1 MIKVAVGII
10 INNRNEILL
19 CQRKQNL
26 PYPLKW
32 EFPGGKVNNGET
44 TEECLRREL
53 KEELGIEAK
62 IGKLYHRQHYVYH
75 DSGTFDVFYCIIDS
89 YSGDVVNKAFES
101 YRCIPVAE
109 LLNYDILEGNKE
121 VIEKLIIDNHTR

>member
-32 EFPGGKVNNGET
+32 EFPGGKVNDGET

-53 KEELGIEAK
+53 NEELGIEAR
-62 IGKLYHRQHYVYH
+62 IGRLYHHQHYIYP
-75 DSGTFDVFYCIIDS
+75 DSGTFDVFYYIIDS
-89 YSGDVVNKAFES
+89 YSGDLVNKIFES
-101 YRCIPVAE
+101 YGWVTITK

-121 VIEKLIIDNHTR
+121 VIEKLILDNHTR

>member
-10 INNRNEILL
+10 TNNRNEILL
-19 CQRKQNL
+19 CQRKPNL

-32 EFPGGKVNNGET
+32 EFPGGKVNDGET

-53 KEELGIEAK
+53 NEELGIEAK
-62 IGKLYHRQHYVYH
+62 IGKLYHRQHYIYH
-75 DSGTFDVFYCIIDS
+75 DSGTFDVFYYIVDF
-89 YSGDVVNKAFES
+89 YSSDVVNKVFES
-101 YRCIPVAE
+101 YRWIPVAE

-121 VIEKLIIDNHTR
+121 VIEKLIQNNHTR